1 MVVVESVV
9 VVELMA
15 VNLSSSHIMAF
26 IMRAHTTLEQLVL
39 AGAASLDRA
48 GLARRHCLVELVVVA
63 GQSARGT
70 RKKIMLYTKYWT
82 LDL

>member
-1 MVVVESVV
+1 
-9 VVELMA
+9 
-15 VNLSSSHIMAF
+15 MAF

-39 AGAASLDRA
+39 AGLDRA
-48 GLARRHCLVELVVVA
+48 CLSGRHSLVELVVVA